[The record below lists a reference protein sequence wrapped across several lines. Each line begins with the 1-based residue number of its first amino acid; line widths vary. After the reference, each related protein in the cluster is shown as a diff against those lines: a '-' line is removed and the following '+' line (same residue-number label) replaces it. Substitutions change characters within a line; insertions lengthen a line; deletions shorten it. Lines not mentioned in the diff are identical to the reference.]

1 MPQQG
6 SYELCHVWKAAAPI
20 GIDFFFFFFN
30 FFLNNFWEDLFSC
43 RRKNV
48 IFIYASPTPPDR
60 VQVPLDSPRIV
71 CLLLLLDHSA
81 EERLHVAAVRF
92 EFGPVATPR
101 LH

>member
-1 MPQQG
+1 
-6 SYELCHVWKAAAPI
+6 
-20 GIDFFFFFFN
+20 
-30 FFLNNFWEDLFSC
+30 
-43 RRKNV
+43 V